1 MAVAAGRTS
10 KNEMAHQNACGWIV
24 RVHWPPIRPPPE
36 SAPAKP
42 RQGEVDVTRYVLLLT
57 VAVGLGAAVVLAA
70 GNVLPDVAR
79 YLRIRRM

>member
-1 MAVAAGRTS
+1 
-10 KNEMAHQNACGWIV
+10 MAHRDG
-24 RVHWPPIRPPPE
+24 PIGTR
-36 SAPAKP
+36 AGGLAAD
-42 RQGEVDVTRYVLLLT
+42 RATAGERAGQDQARRVDVTRSAVLLT

>member
-1 MAVAAGRTS
+1 MAARQAIAGER
-10 KNEMAHQNACGWIV
+10 
-24 RVHWPPIRPPPE
+24 RPRPGKE
-36 SAPAKP
+36 KF
-42 RQGEVDVTRYVLLLT
+42 VTRSVLLLT